1 MRLFAAVNFTEE
13 FKNTIIEYRNKLRE
27 FKDDQHINW
36 TTDENLPLTL
46 AFIGEYKDADKVKAA
61 LDTVLF
67 KPFTIKTNGCGN
79 FGLLRWVGIT
89 ENAVKLSDK
98 VRAAL
103 GEFGI
108 PYDEKPMK
116 PHVTVAREM
125 IVDRREVNMLPKVK
139 QAAMKITRISLMKS
153 ERIKGKLTYTEI
165 YSKEAEDIYE

>member
-1 MRLFAAVNFTEE
+1 M
-13 FKNTIIEYRNKLRE
+13 
-27 FKDDQHINW
+27 
-36 TTDENLPLTL
+36 
-46 AFIGEYKDADKVKAA
+46 KAA
-61 LDTVLF
+61 LDTVEF

-79 FGLLRWVGIT
+79 FGSLRWVGIT

-98 VRAAL
+98 VRIAL
-103 GEFGI
+103 DEFEI

-125 IVDRREVNMLPKVK
+125 IVDRRAVNMLPKVK